1 MLKDSGAAMQTSG
14 ARTRGPNPTAARP
27 KAIAT
32 RTHYSIA
39 HTLGQLFLLTAAA
52 RLLKSIL
59 PKSLKAIPGD
69 FPLKSILGTLLSLSE
84 GKTNRISSQV
94 GNGSE
99 RNRGNNAD
107 NAEVSGLRNGK
118 QGGTG

>member
-69 FPLKSILGTLLSLSE
+69 FPLKSILGTLLSLFLKVKPTGFPHRLE
-84 GKTNRISSQV
+84 MGVRET
-94 GNGSE
+94 
-99 RNRGNNAD
+99 
-107 NAEVSGLRNGK
+107 EVIMLIMLRFLA
-118 QGGTG
+118 